1 MKRVLVAV
9 ALFTACRG
17 DHAKSHATTGSA
29 GVASIVP
36 KLYKSEDGV
45 EELRALDKRI
55 EIHRDVPVQEIGL
68 LLLRATYRGH
78 VEDYQAADRL
88 SAEWVARDNT
98 LAAWDTRTRALT
110 AIHDFSAARDALAH
124 VKKLALGDD
133 QWAELATA
141 IDEAGGRRDRSFPAR
156 SEGAKRWPSAANLT
170 VYAGALALEG
180 HFDEAIELI
189 PKAAKAV
196 NDNSPETFA
205 WLLFQWG
212 RLYEQK
218 GDFASARAFYQAAHE
233 RIPGYVE
240 ANAHLALTMISTG
253 DTDGAK
259 RVVAEA
265 LKTDRQPSLLE
276 LAAQLGIGSVASP
289 ALPGETAPPNGGA
302 VSIAEARAEWER
314 YVTTLPKAFADH
326 AARFYLGV
334 GKNPQRALELARLNL
349 ANRDVPEARELVIQ
363 AALAANDTAT
373 ACEVAGPLIDA
384 ALRAHRFAAWRAFS
398 QCGRTDEAN
407 RLAKDLGI
415 TP

>member
-1 MKRVLVAV
+1 MKRFLVAV
-9 ALFTACRG
+9 ALFAACRG

-36 KLYKSEDGV
+36 KLYVSEDGV
-45 EELRALDKRI
+45 EELRAIDKRI
-55 EIHRDVPVQEIGL
+55 ELHRDVPVQEIGL

-78 VEDYQAADRL
+78 VEDYQAADRE
-88 SAEWVARDNT
+88 SAAWVARDNT
-98 LAAWDTRTRALT
+98 LPAWDTRTRALT
-110 AIHDFSAARDALAH
+110 AIHDFAAAREALIH
-124 VKKLALGDD
+124 VQKLSIADD
-133 QWAELATA
+133 QWADLATA

-156 SEGAKRWPSAANLT
+156 AEGAKRWPSAANLT

-180 HFDEAIELI
+180 HFDDAIALI
-189 PKAAKAV
+189 PKAAKAI

-212 RLYEQK
+212 RLYEQN
-218 GDFASARAFYQAAHE
+218 GDFASARAFYQAAHD
-233 RIPGYVE
+233 RMPGYVE

-253 DTDGAK
+253 DAEGAK
-259 RVVAEA
+259 RVVADA
-265 LKTDRQPSLLE
+265 LKTDQQPSLLE
-276 LAAQLGIGSVASP
+276 LAAQLGIGPV
-289 ALPGETAPPNGGA
+289 
-302 VSIAEARAEWER
+302 EAARSEWER

-334 GKNPQRALELARLNL
+334 GKNPQRALELARQNL

-363 AALAANDTAT
+363 AALAAGDTAT
-373 ACEVAGPLIDA
+373 ACEVAEPLIDA

-398 QCGRTDEAN
+398 RCGRADQAN

>member
-1 MKRVLVAV
+1 VKRFLVAV
-9 ALFTACRG
+9 ALFAACRG

-36 KLYKSEDGV
+36 KLYVSEDGV

-68 LLLRATYRGH
+68 LLLRATYRAH

-88 SAEWVARDNT
+88 SAEWIARDNT
-98 LAAWDTRTRALT
+98 LPAWDTRTRALT
-110 AIHDFSAARDALAH
+110 AIHDFAAAREALIH
-124 VKKLALGDD
+124 VQKLSIADE
-133 QWAELATA
+133 QWADLATA
-141 IDEAGGRRDRSFPAR
+141 IDEGGGRRDRSFPAR
-156 SEGAKRWPSAANLT
+156 AEGAKRWPSAANLT

-180 HFDEAIELI
+180 HFDDAIELI

-212 RLYEQK
+212 RLYELN
-218 GDFASARAFYQAAHE
+218 GDFASARAFYQAAHD
-233 RIPGYVE
+233 RLPGYVE

-253 DTDGAK
+253 DTAGAK

-276 LAAQLGIGSVASP
+276 LAAQLGIEPVEA
-289 ALPGETAPPNGGA
+289 
-302 VSIAEARAEWER
+302 ARAEWER
-314 YVTTLPKAFADH
+314 YVTTLPEAFADH

-334 GKNPQRALELARLNL
+334 GKNPQRALELARQNL

-363 AALAANDTAT
+363 AALAAGDTAT

-384 ALRAHRFAAWRAFS
+384 PLRAHRFAAWRAFS
-398 QCGRTDEAN
+398 RCGRTDEAN

>member
-1 MKRVLVAV
+1 VKRFLVAV
-9 ALFTACRG
+9 ALLAACRG
-17 DHAKSHATTGSA
+17 DHAKSHATNGSA

-36 KLYKSEDGV
+36 RLYKSEDGV
-45 EELRALDKRI
+45 EELRALDKRV
-55 EIHRDVPVQEIGL
+55 EIHRDVPVEEIGL
-68 LLLRATYRGH
+68 LLLRGTYRSH
-78 VEDYQAADRL
+78 VEDYQAADQL
-88 SAEWVARDNT
+88 SREWVARDNT
-98 LAAWDTRTRALT
+98 LSAWDTRTRVLT
-110 AIHDFSAARDALAH
+110 AIHDFAAARDALTH
-124 VKKLALGDD
+124 VKKLALADD
-133 QWAELATA
+133 QWTELATA

-156 SEGAKRWPSAANLT
+156 SEGARRWPSAANLT

-180 HFDEAIELI
+180 HFDDAIGLI
-189 PKAAKAV
+189 PKAAKVV

-253 DTDGAK
+253 DREGAK

-265 LKTDRQPSLLE
+265 LKTDRQPSLLD
-276 LAAQLGIGSVASP
+276 LAAQLGIGSV
-289 ALPGETAPPNGGA
+289 E
-302 VSIAEARAEWER
+302 EARSEWER

-334 GKNPQRALELARLNL
+334 GKNPQRALELARQNL

-363 AALAANDTAT
+363 AALAAGDTAT

-384 ALRAHRFAAWRAFS
+384 ALRAHRFAAWQAFS
-398 QCGRTDEAN
+398 RCGRTDEAN